1 MNPSNLTAFEQT
13 LLKIDEV
20 CLKNHLSYLVIGGV
34 AIMYHLEYRTTKDID
49 ISLRLDFQD
58 IHSVGETLL
67 RHFEPIHDNPLEF
80 FERYFVLPVRD
91 PATGIR
97 IDISAALSG
106 FERTAVERGKRK
118 QFADVEIQVCTV
130 EDLIVFKLVAA
141 RPIDNADVEML
152 VQEYRVDLDRD
163 YLQHTAREFAQ
174 LEGTDVFERLQQYL
188 NKYPAR

>member
-20 CLKNHLSYLVIGGV
+20 CLKNHLSYIVIGGV

-49 ISLRLDFQD
+49 ISLCLDFQD
-58 IHSVGETLL
+58 IRSVGETLL

-91 PATGIR
+91 LATGIR

-106 FERTAVERGKRK
+106 FERTAVERGKHA

-141 RPIDNADVEML
+141 RPIDHADVEML
-152 VQEYRVDLDRD
+152 VQKYRLDLGRD

-174 LEGTDVFERLQQYL
+174 LECTDVFERLQEYL
-188 NKYPAR
+188 NRYPAR